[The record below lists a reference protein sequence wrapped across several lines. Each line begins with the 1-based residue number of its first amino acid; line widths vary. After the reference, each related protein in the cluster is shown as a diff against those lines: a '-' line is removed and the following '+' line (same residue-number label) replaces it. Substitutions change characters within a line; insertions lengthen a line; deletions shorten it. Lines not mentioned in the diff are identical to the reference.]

1 MNEFRKQPASRTP
14 AYPNQAPPEYIRQ
27 RLLDG
32 ITCVVTAMGILAIFI
47 FFLTL

>member
-1 MNEFRKQPASRTP
+1 MNQIRKKSMP

-32 ITCVVTAMGILAIFI
+32 ITCVIAGLGVVAIFI
-47 FFLTL
+47 FFMTL